1 MKFNP
6 WVGHDYS
13 SAVNIFGGRKILI
26 VGESHYDSPENV
38 GTCSPN
44 YTNIVVS
51 NYVSDKKR
59 HSFFTNL
66 ATFLTG
72 TGPEVSRVS
81 TRLTW
86 ENIAF
91 YNYVPVFVASSARS
105 FESKSFWELGEEA
118 FEEVLRTLS
127 PDLIIVLGLRL
138 WDNTYYRH
146 VEDRARR
153 FDRRDHQPKT
163 LIDGRRIDTIN
174 IDHPA
179 STRFSARRVRGE
191 VVENLGDVFGLDEVR
206 YRELPDRHYP
216 SREEGPHKEGS

>member
-1 MKFNP
+1 MKFDP

-13 SAVNIFGGRKILI
+13 SADNIFGGRKILI

-38 GTCSPN
+38 GSCSPD
-44 YTNIVVS
+44 YTNIVVG

-66 ATFLTG
+66 STLLTG
-72 TGPEVSRVS
+72 VGPEASRLA

-86 ENIAF
+86 ENFAF

-105 FESKSFWELGEEA
+105 FESKAFWDLGQEA
-118 FEEVLRTLS
+118 YEDVLRTLS

-146 VEDRARR
+146 VESQVRR
-153 FDRRDHQPKT
+153 FNREELQPKT

-174 IDHPA
+174 TDHPA

-191 VVENLGDVFGLDEVR
+191 LIENLGDIFGLDETR
-206 YRELPDRHYP
+206 HRALPERIYP
-216 SREEGPHKEGS
+216 TRD